1 MKVTEG
7 LKIIE
12 AGRIRKPKGFRVKY
26 QKLVDG
32 QLVTGYSPP
41 EGSAPLD
48 SDVTTWRYAWNLSVS
63 VRCDATDV
71 QEAELVNIHV
81 VDDQDEKVK
90 YYATNTYEVFNQKG
104 ANENSL

>member
-1 MKVTEG
+1 MKIAEG

-63 VRCDATDV
+63 VRSDKTDI
-71 QEAELVNIHV
+71 QEAELFNIHV
-81 VDDQDEKVK
+81 VNDADEQVK
-90 YYATNTYEVFNQKG
+90 YYATDKYDSFNQK
-104 ANENSL
+104 

>member
-1 MKVTEG
+1 MKVAEG

-12 AGRIRKPKGFRVKY
+12 AGRIRKPIGFRVNY

-48 SDVTTWRYAWNLSVS
+48 SDVTAWRYAWNLCKSTRS
-63 VRCDATDV
+63 DAADIQAT
-71 QEAELVNIHV
+71 ELVNIHV
-81 VDDQDEKVK
+81 VDDEGEKVK
-90 YYATNTYEVFNQKG
+90 YYATNAYEVFNRK
-104 ANENSL
+104 